1 MSQPGSCPAP
11 GPLGTGP
18 VVTATGGYLVST
30 ALVGDEAWELAR
42 LEALHRFGVLDTA
55 PERAFDDLCA
65 LAAQLCG
72 TPMALV
78 SLVDQDRQWFKARV
92 GVAATQTPREDS
104 FCAHALG
111 GDGLLVVSDT
121 FLDARFAGNP
131 LVTGE
136 PYLRFYAGAP
146 LVTEG
151 NLVLGTLC
159 VLDTEPRTLTPGQFD
174 QLAALARQVV
184 NQLELRRQADAL
196 AGEVAARVVAQAEL
210 AASRRLMDEVLAN
223 TDVAVYAKDL
233 DGRYLLANSATHE
246 VLDQPD
252 GQVLGRCD
260 HDLFPALAAD
270 ELRRNDLHVAAT
282 GARQTFSEQVLH
294 ADGTLHSYLSTKFV
308 LRDHTSRVY
317 AVGGVSSDVT
327 ELSEERRAHA
337 QAEQRWKALVENSPV
352 AVAVIG
358 AEGRFV
364 YANPQAETLYGA
376 DTTRALIGRRA
387 AELVPGGAEGST
399 ATLFASLLQ
408 GGPPLLAHRWTLRR
422 LDGRELVVDVNA
434 AAVTYA
440 GHRAVQVELR
450 DASAAVAAQAA
461 LRTSE
466 ARFRALF
473 EHSPVGVAEALPDGT
488 LAAVNPQLCNLL
500 GYTTDELIGK
510 PISVLLADP
519 TDAAT
524 QRQDMAGLHGGS
536 PYFTERRY
544 RHKDGCTLSV
554 LVGVAAVRDDTG
566 AVIRIIGSVLD
577 ITERVTALAVAAA
590 AQAELQARNAFT
602 DAVLDSIDVGV
613 VACDAQGR
621 LTLFN
626 DATKTWHGIDLE
638 AAPANTAD
646 PSQFADIFALHDA
659 DGVLLTPDQIPLLR
673 ALTEG
678 SVRDLEMIISPRVL
692 PSTRVLCN
700 GRAMATP
707 DGQALGAVVAMT
719 DITTTRAHTRA
730 LQASETRFRTTFDN
744 DPAGLAVL
752 TPTGR
757 AVQVNPALTRLL
769 GRTADELLAVPDLLA
784 LLGPDDRP
792 ALARVSDVLLEPAAS
807 ATVERQLR
815 RPDGAQLWVLVTITE
830 LPDPIEGTCLLLQLE
845 DITGRKTAEQRLTRS
860 ALHDSLT
867 DLPNRA
873 MLLDRTGQ
881 ALARLARRPNDGL
894 MAMLFCDLD
903 GFKAVNDT
911 HGHAAGDELLVEVAR
926 RLSQVMRPTDTVAR
940 LGGDEFVVL
949 CENLPTTAEATRVAV
964 RVEQAISRPVPWR
977 GQPLT
982 VTASVGIAYGSATVS
997 AEELVR
1003 NADTAMYQA
1012 KTLGKNRHEV
1022 FDEDLRARSTSRV
1035 RVENDLRTALRT
1047 GNVEVHYQPIVE
1059 LPTRRVTGV
1068 EALARLRLP
1077 DGTLAMPA
1085 AFIPVAED
1093 TGLIVE
1099 LGAHVLRS
1107 ACQQLAAWREHAPDL
1122 QLAVNLSARQAARAD
1137 LCDVVQA
1144 ALADAGLP
1152 AHALALELT
1161 ESVLLES
1168 ARSTLGKLGELRE
1181 SGVQIGIDDFGTGYA
1196 SLRYLR
1202 DLPVTFLKVDRSF
1215 VAGMTHNHH
1224 DAVIV
1229 QTVTRLA
1236 CDLGLG
1242 CIVEGV
1248 ETEAQLG
1255 RILDTG
1261 AHAQGYLFGRPVPA
1275 TDFERQMSW
1284 ATP

>member
-1 MSQPGSCPAP
+1 MSQLGSCPAP
-11 GPLGTGP
+11 GPFGTGP
-18 VVTATGGYLVST
+18 VVTARGGHPVST

-111 GDGLLVVSDT
+111 GGGPLVVPDT
-121 FLDARFAGNP
+121 VLDARFAGNP

-159 VLDTEPRTLTPGQFD
+159 VLDTEPRTLTPGQLE

-210 AASRRLMDEVLAN
+210 AASRRLMDEVLAH

-233 DGRYLLANSATHE
+233 DGLYLLANAATHE
-246 VLDQPD
+246 VLNRDD

-282 GARQTFSEQVLH
+282 GARQTFTEQVLH
-294 ADGTLHSYLSTKFV
+294 PDGTLHDYLSTKFG
-308 LRDHTSRVY
+308 LRDQAGRVY

-327 ELSEERRAHA
+327 ELSAARRAHA
-337 QAEQRWKALVENSPV
+337 EAEQRWKALVEHSPV

-358 AEGRFV
+358 AEGGFV
-364 YANPQAETLYGA
+364 YANPQAESLYGA

-387 AELVPGGAEGST
+387 AELVPAGAQGST

-408 GGPPLLAHRWTLRR
+408 GGPPLLAHRWTLLR

-450 DASAAVAAQAA
+450 DATAAVAAQIA

-488 LAAVNPQLCNLL
+488 LAAVNPQLSNLL
-500 GYTTDELIGK
+500 GYTTDEVIGK
-510 PISVLLADP
+510 PISFLLADP

-524 QRQDMAGLHGGS
+524 QRQDMGGLHGGA

-544 RHKDGCTLSV
+544 RRKDGGTLSV
-554 LVGVAAVRDDTG
+554 LVGVVAVRDDSG

-577 ITERVTALAVAAA
+577 ITERVAALAGAAA
-590 AQAELQARNAFT
+590 AQAELQARTAFT

-638 AAPANTAD
+638 AAPENTAD
-646 PSQFADIFALHDA
+646 PSRFADTFALHDA

-678 SVRDLEMIISPRVL
+678 SVRDLEMIISPRDL

-700 GRAMATP
+700 GRAMIAP
-707 DGQALGAVVAMT
+707 NGRALGAVVAMT
-719 DITTTRAHTRA
+719 DITITRAQTLA

-757 AVQVNPALTRLL
+757 AVQVNPALARLL
-769 GRTADELLAVPDLLA
+769 GRTAHDLFALPDLLT
-784 LLGPDDRP
+784 LLGPGDRP
-792 ALARVSDVLLEPAAS
+792 ELARRSDDALLEPAAS
-807 ATVERQLR
+807 ATVERELR

-830 LPDPIEGTCLLLQLE
+830 LPDPMEGTCLLLQLE

-873 MLLDRTGQ
+873 MLLDRTSR

-894 MAMLFCDLD
+894 MALLFCDLD
-903 GFKAVNDT
+903 GFKTVNDT

-949 CENLPTTAEATRVAV
+949 CENLPTTAEATRIAV
-964 RVEQAISRPVPWR
+964 RVEEAISRPVPWR
-977 GQPLT
+977 GQALT
-982 VTASVGIAYGSATVS
+982 VTASVGIAYGSATV
-997 AEELVR
+997 AAQELVR
-1003 NADTAMYQA
+1003 NADAAMYQA

-1035 RVENDLRTALRT
+1035 RIENDLRTALRT

-1059 LPTRRVTGV
+1059 LPSRRVTGV
-1068 EALARLRLP
+1068 EALARIRLP

-1085 AFIPVAED
+1085 EFIPVAED

-1099 LGAHVLRS
+1099 LGAHVLRT
-1107 ACQQLAAWREHAPDL
+1107 ACQQLRAWREHAPDL

-1168 ARSTLGKLGELRE
+1168 ARSTLSKLGELRA

-1229 QTVTRLA
+1229 HTVTRLA
-1236 CDLGLG
+1236 RDLGLG
-1242 CIVEGV
+1242 CVVEGV
-1248 ETEAQLG
+1248 ETQDQLEL
-1255 RILDTG
+1255 ILDTG

-1275 TDFERQMSW
+1275 TGFSQQM
-1284 ATP
+1284 